1 LIIQPLW
8 KNELLVHVKKV
19 EIFGFKSF
27 GFKNTTVQF
36 EPGLISISGP
46 NGSGKSNILD
56 AIIFAMG
63 ENKPKVMRVDKLR
76 SLIHDIE
83 GNRRGPKMARSS
95 VHFDNTDR
103 KIPVDSDTVE
113 ITREMDDSGENT
125 YYLNKKKTNRT
136 QILDLLDVA
145 NAGLGQL
152 NAVQQGTV
160 TRISEFTSEEK
171 RKTIEDLVGLSYFDE
186 KKAESIKQLD
196 DADRRL
202 EIALAKMGEIKK
214 RIDELEEERNQ
225 KLRSDFL
232 QRELNRYNAINAA
245 NKMKVILSEKNTKE
259 AISNDILSKIKVFDE
274 ERMGLK
280 KEIDE
285 LDAQKSK
292 LMHEA
297 DVYNQAKSSIDS
309 ELSNAMQQYEVFNS
323 GIVASTKRLEQIDS
337 RIPEIEGELEQILL
351 SRSDIE
357 AKISKIKESIE
368 ETNSKIKKINIDMH
382 EIDSIRDKILQEQSE
397 AASKKLEV
405 DNKIKKLND
414 DLNSVKIKLSS
425 IKNEKEENDLKISS
439 NTSKLSE
446 INNDVQKLILLKT
459 RLESM
464 MNNHK
469 ATVTELK
476 TRISKLNVKKSSI
489 LKDTDELNLI
499 LEKSSKAAAQYETK
513 IKTVKDIMHEDYTVA
528 KLKED
533 AEKLGIVGLVYEM
546 ISWEKDYERSV
557 LAACSDW
564 IKAIVVNDFVTL
576 VGIAEVARSKNLPK
590 LKIIPLDAIPN
601 FSLKLAKEKGVVG
614 VLSDYVKCSPEYS
627 SLKTF
632 LFGNVI
638 LAESKESAYALS
650 KQGYKTVTIEGEYFE
665 AKGGGVVIDI
675 NSKISKLTKIIS
687 LSSSIDGL
695 LQSIGLL
702 KKYILKKKNT
712 VEKIEKSVQNH
723 SDRLSISDKAFVSAE
738 ENHSNLKSRISS
750 AVKMK
755 NQLIQR
761 ISEIQSKNKILS
773 SEILTNESH
782 VESLLERISIVEENY
797 ASGEQKRI
805 SSELT
810 KMNLKKSE
818 IEKLHTAIMNEYR
831 DKTSELTATEAEEN
845 RSKSQS
851 KSLNEEK
858 TSLILQRQD
867 LENKIMNLEQDKEI
881 KQKALETLREKEQ
894 ELISTSG
901 TSIGQIKEFDDKL
914 KILSEKNQ
922 TVIKEISS
930 LERQSDSINRDLRDL
945 NETQTKLKHLL
956 DTFGFDLD
964 METFDVEPIVQGLT
978 TELHSLNTLNAKS
991 PETYLEVS
999 YGYRSMSTRKNSLE
1013 EERNSIVKFIEGI
1026 EKDKRQTFL
1035 DAFDLVDKEIRLIFN
1050 KMTGGNAWLELQNED
1065 DIFNSGISYLI
1076 QFKNKPKRESTS
1088 ISGGEKTL
1096 AAIVFVLALQ
1106 KLKPSPFYLFDEVDA
1121 HLDAPN
1127 AEKLSNI
1134 LEERSKESQFIMV
1147 SLKDSVVNKAKLIY
1161 GVYPKNGVSQVIT
1174 YKDKRM
1180 PSVKAT

>member
-1 LIIQPLW
+1 
-8 KNELLVHVKKV
+8 LVHVKKV

-63 ENKPKVMRVDKLR
+63 ENKPKIMRVDKLR

-95 VHFDNTDR
+95 VHFDNSDR

-113 ITREMDDSGENT
+113 ITREMDDKGENN
-125 YYLNKKKTNRT
+125 YFLNKKKTNRSH
-136 QILDLLDVA
+136 ILDLLDVA

-152 NAVQQGTV
+152 NVVQQGTV
-160 TRISEFTSEEK
+160 TRISEFSSEEK

-186 KKAESIKQLD
+186 KKSESIKQLD

-225 KLRSDFL
+225 KLRSDIL
-232 QRELNRYNAINAA
+232 QRELNRYNAISAA
-245 NKMKVILSEKNTKE
+245 NKMKVVLSEKTSKDLSLRE
-259 AISNDILSKIKVFDE
+259 ISSKIKVFEDE
-274 ERMGLK
+274 RAEIR
-280 KEIDE
+280 KEIDD
-285 LDAQKSK
+285 LDGQKSS
-292 LMHEA
+292 LMQEA
-297 DVYNQAKSSIDS
+297 DVYNQAKATIDS
-309 ELSNAMQQYEVFNS
+309 DLSQAMQQFEVYNS

-337 RIPEIEGELEQILL
+337 RIPEIKNELDIISN
-351 SRSDIE
+351 SRGDIE
-357 AKISKIKESIE
+357 SKIIQVKDSIN
-368 ETNSKIKKINIDMH
+368 ETNTKIKKINDDMH
-382 EIDSIRDKILQEQSE
+382 GIDSIRDKILDEQSQ
-397 AASKKLEV
+397 ASSKKLEI
-405 DNKIKKLND
+405 DNKIKNLTSE
-414 DLNSVKIKLSS
+414 LNSAKLKLS
-425 IKNEKEENDLKISS
+425 KVQNEKDESELKINS
-439 NTSKLSE
+439 NSDKLSE
-446 INNDVQKLILLKT
+446 MEQDIKKLSDLEQKLD
-459 RLESM
+459 SM
-464 MNNHK
+464 NNNHK
-469 ATVTELK
+469 ATITELK
-476 TRISKLNVKKSSI
+476 TRILKLNSKKSKI
-489 LKDTDELNLI
+489 LQDSEELNLI
-499 LEKSSKAAAQYETK
+499 LDKSSKAAAQYETK
-513 IKTVKDIMHEDYTVA
+513 IKTVKGIMHEDYTVA

-533 AEKLGIVGLVYEM
+533 ADKLGIDGLVYEM
-546 ISWEKDYERSV
+546 ISWEKQYERSV
-557 LAACSDW
+557 LAVSSDW
-564 IKAIVVNDFVTL
+564 IKAIVVKDFATL
-576 VGIAEVARSKNLPK
+576 LGIAEVARSKNLPK

-601 FSLKLAKEKGVVG
+601 FKLNLPKHSGVVG

-627 SLKTF
+627 ALKTF
-632 LFGNVI
+632 LFGNVV
-638 LAESKESAYALS
+638 LTESRQSAYSIS
-650 KQGYKTVTIEGEYFE
+650 KSGYKAVTLDGEFFE
-665 AKGGGVVIDI
+665 ANGGGVIIDI

-695 LQSIGLL
+695 LQSINLL

-712 VEKIEKSVQNH
+712 IKKIDFSIQNY
-723 SDRLSISDKAFVSAE
+723 SDRLSISEKALVSTD
-738 ENHSNLKSRISS
+738 ENYSHLQSRMLSANNTKS
-750 AVKMK
+750 
-755 NQLIQR
+755 QLIER
-761 ISEIQSKNKILS
+761 ISELGSKNKILS
-773 SEILTNESH
+773 AELSTIESH
-782 VESLLERISIVEENY
+782 VETLVDRISIVEENY
-797 ASGEQKRI
+797 ASGEQTRI
-805 SSELT
+805 SNELT
-810 KMNLKKSE
+810 KMNFKKSE
-818 IEKLHTAIMNEYR
+818 IEKLHTAIMNEFR
-831 DKTSELTATEAEEN
+831 DKSSQLAQAESEAS
-845 RSKSQS
+845 RSNSQS
-851 KSLNEEK
+851 KTLHEEEASLVFQKQELKDKIQTLDQEK
-858 TSLILQRQD
+858 ES
-867 LENKIMNLEQDKEI
+867 KKEI
-881 KQKALETLREKEQ
+881 LEKLREKEQ

-901 TSIGQIKEFDDKL
+901 SSIGQIKEYDDKL
-914 KILSEKNQ
+914 KVLSDKNQ
-922 TVIKEISS
+922 ILTKEVNS
-930 LERQSDSINRDLRDL
+930 LERQSDSLNRDLSDL
-945 NETQTKLKHLL
+945 VETETRLQKLLE
-956 DTFGFDLD
+956 TFGFDAN
-964 METFDVEPIVQGLT
+964 METFDVEPIVQGLSA
-978 TELHSLNTLNAKS
+978 ELNALNALNAKA

-1035 DAFDLVDKEIRLIFN
+1035 NAFDVVDKEIRLIFN

-1065 DIFNSGISYLI
+1065 EIFTSGISYLI

-1161 GVYPKNGVSQVIT
+1161 GVYPKNGVSHVVI

-1180 PSVKAT
+1180 PSVKTS

>member
-1 LIIQPLW
+1 
-8 KNELLVHVKKV
+8 VHVKKV

-63 ENKPKVMRVDKLR
+63 ENKPKVMRVDKLK

-83 GNRRGPKMARSS
+83 GHRHGPKMARTS

-186 KKAESIKQLD
+186 KKAESLKQLD

-245 NKMKVILSEKNTKE
+245 NKMRVVLSEKSTKE
-259 AISNDILSKIKVFDE
+259 TISNDILSKISLLDQ
-274 ERMGLK
+274 ERIEVK
-280 KEIDE
+280 KQIDD
-285 LDAQKSK
+285 LDGQKTK

-297 DVYNQAKSSIDS
+297 DAYNQAKSSIDAD
-309 ELSNAMQQYEVFNS
+309 LSDAMHQFEISNS
-323 GIVASTKRLEQIDS
+323 GIIASSKRIEQIDS
-337 RIPEIEGELEQILL
+337 RIPEIENEIQQISL
-351 SRSDIE
+351 SRDQIIQ
-357 AKISKIKESIE
+357 KITQVKQSIE
-368 ETNSKIKKINIDMH
+368 ETNSKIKKINVDMQ
-382 EIDSIRDKILQEQSE
+382 EIDSLRDKILEQQSE
-397 AASKKLEV
+397 ASLKKLEI
-405 DNKIKKLND
+405 DNKIKKLNEQ
-414 DLNSVKIKLSS
+414 LNSVKIKISS
-425 IKNEKEENDLKISS
+425 TQNEREENEAKTNS
-439 NTSKLSE
+439 NQTKLSE
-446 INNDVQKLILLKT
+446 IESDVKKLSTLET
-459 RLESM
+459 RLESVI
-464 MNNHK
+464 NNHK
-469 ATVTELK
+469 ATISELT

-489 LKDTDELNLI
+489 IKDSDELSLI

-533 AEKLGIVGLVYEM
+533 AEKLGIQGLVYEM
-546 ISWEKDYERSV
+546 ISWNKEYERAV
-557 LAACSDW
+557 LAACADW
-564 IKAIVVNDFVTL
+564 IKAIVVNDFATL

-601 FSLKLAKEKGVVG
+601 FVLKLPKQKGVVG
-614 VLSDYVKCSPEYS
+614 VLSDYVECIPEYS
-627 SLKTF
+627 GLKTF

-638 LAESKESAYALS
+638 LADSKESAFSLS
-650 KQGYKTVTIEGEYFE
+650 RQGYKTVTINGEYFE

-695 LQSIGLL
+695 LQSISLL

-712 VEKIEKSVQNH
+712 IEKIENSIQNH
-723 SDRLSISDKAFVSAE
+723 SERLSFSEKSLVSAE
-738 ENHSNLKSRISS
+738 ENFSNLKSRISS
-750 AVKMK
+750 AIKMK
-755 NQLIQR
+755 TQLNQR
-761 ISEIQSKNKILS
+761 IFDLQSKNKVLT
-773 SEILTNESH
+773 SEISTNESH
-782 VESLLERISIVEENY
+782 MESLVERISIMEDNY

-805 SSELT
+805 SSELS
-810 KMNLKKSE
+810 KMNSKKSE

-831 DKTSELTATEAEEN
+831 DKNSELASIEAEEN
-845 RSKSQS
+845 RLKSKS
-851 KSLNEEK
+851 KSLMEEK
-858 TSLILQRQD
+858 SSLFLQRQE
-867 LENKIMNLEQDKEI
+867 LENKISELEKEKET
-881 KQKALETLREKEQ
+881 KQKTLETLREKEQ
-894 ELISTSG
+894 ELISSSG
-901 TSIGQIKEFDDKL
+901 SSIGQIKEFDDKL

-922 TVIKEISS
+922 TLVKEINS

-945 NETQTKLKHLL
+945 NETHTKLQRLL
-956 DTFGFDLD
+956 ETFGFETD
-964 METFDVEPIVQGLT
+964 METFDVEPIVSGLT
-978 TELHSLNTLNAKS
+978 TELNSLNALNAKS